1 MKIKVF
7 DEVKSMGNGL
17 KATIID
23 YAPVILTA
31 VGCISLIGGTVAACI
46 RTSNLDDLK
55 KRRDDI
61 LDVFDKD
68 HEDEKLD
75 DRAYNRA
82 VRNAYVSWGWDI
94 VKNYA
99 PTIALDIFGVACIV
113 KGQTMW
119 VARCASLGALL
130 TEQIQKND
138 FLEQRIRDIYG
149 EDALDQLKSGEAV
162 VVKKGDGT
170 TVRVE
175 EEPEADILGRD
186 FSFIWHEG
194 MGDFCPDDNGMNHRI
209 AKSIENTVNQT
220 LRKYGGYAALNMC
233 YEMFGAYNMM
243 RTEYDKVMLGW
254 PNAGLMDYT
263 CRIVIEELPFKTHGS
278 VGHAP
283 ELKISFANKHQP
295 IVCSK
300 MMIDA
305 GYRAA

>member
-7 DEVKSMGNGL
+7 DEVKLMGNGL
-17 KATIID
+17 KTTIID

-46 RTSNLDDLK
+46 RTSNLDDIK

-149 EDALDQLKSGEAV
+149 EEALKELKSGNAV
-162 VVKKGDGT
+162 VYTNKDGERE
-170 TVRVE
+170 TVVE
-175 EEPEADILGRD
+175 AADRNILD
-186 FSFIWHEG
+186 EDLSFIWHEG

-209 AKSIENTVNQT
+209 AKSIENTINQAC
-220 LRKYGGYAALNMC
+220 RKYGGYAAINMF
-233 YEMFGAYNMM
+233 YEMFGAYNMT

-254 PNAGLMDYT
+254 PNAGLMDHT
-263 CRIVIEELPFKTHGS
+263 CRIVIEELPFKMHGS

-283 ELKISFANKHQP
+283 ELKISFAYKHQP

>member
-17 KATIID
+17 KTTIID

-99 PTIALDIFGVACIV
+99 PTIALDIFGVACII

-149 EDALDQLKSGEAV
+149 EEALKELKSGNAV
-162 VVKKGDGT
+162 VYTNKDGERE
-170 TVRVE
+170 TVVE
-175 EEPEADILGRD
+175 AADRNILD
-186 FSFIWHEG
+186 EDLSFIWHEG

-209 AKSIENTVNQT
+209 AKSIENTINQAC
-220 LRKYGGYAALNMC
+220 RRYGGYAAINMF
-233 YEMFGAYNMM
+233 YEMFGAYNMT

-254 PNAGLMDYT
+254 PNAGLMDHT
-263 CRIVIEELPFKTHGS
+263 CRIVIEELPFKMHGS

-283 ELKISFANKHQP
+283 DLKISFAYKHQP

>member
-1 MKIKVF
+1 MKLKFLNEIKL
-7 DEVKSMGNGL
+7 MGNGL
-17 KATIID
+17 KTTIID

-46 RTSNLDDLK
+46 RTSNLDDIK

-149 EDALDQLKSGEAV
+149 EEALDQLKSGEAV

-186 FSFIWHEG
+186 LSFIWHEG

-209 AKSIENTVNQT
+209 AKSIENTINQAC
-220 LRKYGGYAALNMC
+220 RKYGGYAAINMF
-233 YEMFGAYNMM
+233 YEMFGAYNMT

-254 PNAGLMDYT
+254 PNAGLMDHT

-283 ELKISFANKHQP
+283 ELKIGFANKHQP

>member
-17 KATIID
+17 KTTIID

-82 VRNAYVSWGWDI
+82 VRNAYISWGWDI

-99 PTIALDIFGVACIV
+99 PTIALDIFGVACII

-149 EDALDQLKSGEAV
+149 EEALKELKSGNAV
-162 VVKKGDGT
+162 VYTNKDGERE
-170 TVRVE
+170 TVVE
-175 EEPEADILGRD
+175 AADRNILD
-186 FSFIWHEG
+186 EDLSFIWHEG
-194 MGDFCPDDNGMNHRI
+194 MGDFCPDDNGMNHKI
-209 AKSIENTVNQT
+209 AKSIENTINQAC
-220 LRKYGGYAALNMC
+220 RRYGGYAAINMF
-233 YEMFGAYNMM
+233 YEMFGAYNMT

-254 PNAGLMDYT
+254 PNAGLMDHT
-263 CRIVIEELPFKTHGS
+263 CRIVIEELPFKMHGS

-283 ELKISFANKHQP
+283 DLKISFAYKHQP

>member
-1 MKIKVF
+1 MKLKF
-7 DEVKSMGNGL
+7 LNEVKLMGNGL
-17 KATIID
+17 KTTIID

-46 RTSNLDDLK
+46 RTGNLDDIK

-149 EDALDQLKSGEAV
+149 EEALKELKSGNAV
-162 VVKKGDGT
+162 VYTNKDGERE
-170 TVRVE
+170 TVVE
-175 EEPEADILGRD
+175 AADRSILD
-186 FSFIWHEG
+186 EDLSFIWHEG
-194 MGDFCPDDNGMNHRI
+194 MGDFCPDDNGMNHKI
-209 AKSIENTVNQT
+209 AKSIENTINQAC
-220 LRKYGGYAALNMC
+220 RRYGGYAAINMF
-233 YEMFGAYNMM
+233 YEMFGAYNMT

-254 PNAGLMDYT
+254 PNAGLMDHT
-263 CRIVIEELPFKTHGS
+263 CRIVIEELPFKMHGS

-283 ELKISFANKHQP
+283 DLKISFAYKHQP

>member
-17 KATIID
+17 KTTIID

-82 VRNAYVSWGWDI
+82 VRNAYISWGWDI

-149 EDALDQLKSGEAV
+149 EDALKELKSGNAV
-162 VVKKGDGT
+162 VYTNKDGERE
-170 TVRVE
+170 TVVE
-175 EEPEADILGRD
+175 AADRNILD
-186 FSFIWHEG
+186 EDLSFIWHEG

-209 AKSIENTVNQT
+209 AKSIENTINQAC
-220 LRKYGGYAALNMC
+220 RRYGGYAAINMF
-233 YEMFGAYNMM
+233 YEMFGAYNMT

-254 PNAGLMDYT
+254 PNAGLMDHT
-263 CRIVIEELPFKTHGS
+263 CRIVIEELPFKMHGS
-278 VGHAP
+278 VGRAP
-283 ELKISFANKHQP
+283 DLKISFAYKHQP

>member
-7 DEVKSMGNGL
+7 DEVKLMGNGL
-17 KATIID
+17 KTTIID

-46 RTSNLDDLK
+46 RTSNLDDIK

>member
-7 DEVKSMGNGL
+7 DEIKLMGNGL
-17 KATIID
+17 KTTIID

-68 HEDEKLD
+68 HENEKLD

-99 PTIALDIFGVACIV
+99 PTIALDIFGVACII

-149 EDALDQLKSGEAV
+149 EDALKELKSGNAV
-162 VVKKGDGT
+162 VYTNKDGERE
-170 TVRVE
+170 TVVE
-175 EEPEADILGRD
+175 AADRNILD
-186 FSFIWHEG
+186 EDLSFIWHEG
-194 MGDFCPDDNGMNHRI
+194 MGDFCPDDNSMNHRI
-209 AKSIENTVNQT
+209 AKSIENTINQAC
-220 LRKYGGYAALNMC
+220 RRYGGYAAINMF
-233 YEMFGAYNMM
+233 YEMFGAYNMT

-254 PNAGLMDYT
+254 PNAGLMDHT
-263 CRIVIEELPFKTHGS
+263 CRIVIEELPFKMHGS

-283 ELKISFANKHQP
+283 DLKISFAYKHQP

>member
-17 KATIID
+17 KTTIVD

-82 VRNAYVSWGWDI
+82 VRNAYISWGWDI

-99 PTIALDIFGVACIV
+99 PTIALDIFGVACII

-138 FLEQRIRDIYG
+138 FLEQRIRYIYG
-149 EDALDQLKSGEAV
+149 EEALKELKSGNAV
-162 VVKKGDGT
+162 VYTNKDGERE
-170 TVRVE
+170 TVVE
-175 EEPEADILGRD
+175 AADRNILD
-186 FSFIWHEG
+186 EDLSFIWHEG

-209 AKSIENTVNQT
+209 AKSIENTINQAC
-220 LRKYGGYAALNMC
+220 RRYGGYAAINMF
-233 YEMFGAYNMM
+233 YEMFGAYNMT

-254 PNAGLMDYT
+254 PNAGLMDHT
-263 CRIVIEELPFKTHGS
+263 CRIVIEELPFKMHGS

-283 ELKISFANKHQP
+283 DLKISFAYKHQP

>member
-7 DEVKSMGNGL
+7 DEVKLMGNGL
-17 KATIID
+17 KTTIID

-46 RTSNLDDLK
+46 RTSNLDDIK

-149 EDALDQLKSGEAV
+149 EEALDQLKSGEAV

-300 MMIDA
+300 IMIAA

>member
-7 DEVKSMGNGL
+7 DEIKLMGNGL
-17 KATIID
+17 KTTIID

-61 LDVFDKD
+61 LEVFDKD
-68 HEDEKLD
+68 HDDEKLD

-82 VRNAYVSWGWDI
+82 VRNAYISWGWDI

-149 EDALDQLKSGEAV
+149 EEALKELKSGNAV
-162 VVKKGDGT
+162 VYTNKDGERE
-170 TVRVE
+170 TVVE
-175 EEPEADILGRD
+175 AADRNILD
-186 FSFIWHEG
+186 EDLSFIWHEG
-194 MGDFCPDDNGMNHRI
+194 MGDFCPDDNSMNYRI
-209 AKSIENTVNQT
+209 AKSIENTINQAC
-220 LRKYGGYAALNMC
+220 RKYGGYAAINMF
-233 YEMFGAYNMM
+233 YEMFGAYNMT

-254 PNAGLMDYT
+254 PNAGLMDHT
-263 CRIVIEELPFKTHGS
+263 CRIVIEELPFKMHGS

-283 ELKISFANKHQP
+283 DLKISFAYKHQP

>member
-17 KATIID
+17 KTTIID

-46 RTSNLDDLK
+46 RTNNLDDLK

-82 VRNAYVSWGWDI
+82 VRNAYISWGWDV

-99 PTIALDIFGVACIV
+99 PTIALDIFGVACII

-149 EDALDQLKSGEAV
+149 EEALKELKSGNAV
-162 VVKKGDGT
+162 VYTNKDGERE
-170 TVRVE
+170 TVVE
-175 EEPEADILGRD
+175 AADRSILD
-186 FSFIWHEG
+186 EDLSFIWHEG
-194 MGDFCPDDNGMNHRI
+194 MGDFCPDDNGMNHKI
-209 AKSIENTVNQT
+209 AKSIENTINQAC
-220 LRKYGGYAALNMC
+220 RRYGGYAAINMF
-233 YEMFGAYNMM
+233 YEMFGAYNMT

-254 PNAGLMDYT
+254 PNAGLMDHT
-263 CRIVIEELPFKTHGS
+263 CRIVIEELPFKMYGS

-283 ELKISFANKHQP
+283 DLKISFAYKHQP

>member
-7 DEVKSMGNGL
+7 DEVKLMGNGL
-17 KATIID
+17 KTTIID

-82 VRNAYVSWGWDI
+82 VRNAYISWGWDI

-99 PTIALDIFGVACIV
+99 PTIALDIFGVACII

-149 EDALDQLKSGEAV
+149 EEALKELKSGNAV
-162 VVKKGDGT
+162 VYTNKDGERE
-170 TVRVE
+170 TVVE
-175 EEPEADILGRD
+175 AADRNILD
-186 FSFIWHEG
+186 EDLSFIWHEG
-194 MGDFCPDDNGMNHRI
+194 MGDFCPDDNGMNYRI
-209 AKSIENTVNQT
+209 AKSIENTINQAC
-220 LRKYGGYAALNMC
+220 RKYGGYAAINMF
-233 YEMFGAYNMM
+233 YEMFGAYNMT

-254 PNAGLMDYT
+254 PNAGLMDHT
-263 CRIVIEELPFKTHGS
+263 CRIVIEELPFKMHGS
-278 VGHAP
+278 VGRAP
-283 ELKISFANKHQP
+283 DLKISFAYKHQP

>member
-1 MKIKVF
+1 MKLKF
-7 DEVKSMGNGL
+7 LNEVKLMGNGL
-17 KATIID
+17 KTTIID

-82 VRNAYVSWGWDI
+82 VRNAYISWGWDI

-149 EDALDQLKSGEAV
+149 EEALKELKSGNAV
-162 VVKKGDGT
+162 VYTNKGGERE
-170 TVRVE
+170 TVVE
-175 EEPEADILGRD
+175 AADRNILD
-186 FSFIWHEG
+186 EDLSFIWHEG
-194 MGDFCPDDNGMNHRI
+194 MGDFCPDDNGMNHKI
-209 AKSIENTVNQT
+209 AKSIENTINQAC
-220 LRKYGGYAALNMC
+220 RRYGGYAAINMF
-233 YEMFGAYNMM
+233 YEMFGAYNMT

-254 PNAGLMDYT
+254 PNAGLMDHT
-263 CRIVIEELPFKTHGS
+263 CRIVIEELPFKMHGS

-283 ELKISFANKHQP
+283 DLKISFAYKHQP

>member
-7 DEVKSMGNGL
+7 DEVKLMGNGL
-17 KATIID
+17 KTTIID

-46 RTSNLDDLK
+46 RTSNLDDIK

-82 VRNAYVSWGWDI
+82 VRNAYISWGWDI

-149 EDALDQLKSGEAV
+149 EEVLKELKSGNAV
-162 VVKKGDGT
+162 VYTNKDGERE
-170 TVRVE
+170 TVVE
-175 EEPEADILGRD
+175 AADRNILD
-186 FSFIWHEG
+186 EDLSFIWHEG

-209 AKSIENTVNQT
+209 AKSIENTINQAC
-220 LRKYGGYAALNMC
+220 RRYGGYAAINMF
-233 YEMFGAYNMM
+233 YEMFGAYNMT

-254 PNAGLMDYT
+254 PNAGLMDHT
-263 CRIVIEELPFKTHGS
+263 CRIVIEELPFKMHGS
-278 VGHAP
+278 VGRAP
-283 ELKISFANKHQP
+283 DLKISFAYKHQP
-295 IVCSK
+295 IICSK

>member
-7 DEVKSMGNGL
+7 DEIKLMGNGL
-17 KATIID
+17 KTTIID

-82 VRNAYVSWGWDI
+82 VRNAYISWGWDI

-99 PTIALDIFGVACIV
+99 PTIALDIFGVACII

-149 EDALDQLKSGEAV
+149 EEALKELKSGNAV
-162 VVKKGDGT
+162 VYTNKDGERE
-170 TVRVE
+170 TVVE
-175 EEPEADILGRD
+175 AADRNILD
-186 FSFIWHEG
+186 EDLSFIWHEG

-209 AKSIENTVNQT
+209 AKSIENTINQAC
-220 LRKYGGYAALNMC
+220 RKYGGYAAINMF
-233 YEMFGAYNMM
+233 YEMFGAYNMT

-254 PNAGLMDYT
+254 PNAGLMDHT
-263 CRIVIEELPFKTHGS
+263 CRIVIEELPFKMHGS
-278 VGHAP
+278 VGRAP
-283 ELKISFANKHQP
+283 DLKISFAYKHQP

>member
-1 MKIKVF
+1 MKLKF
-7 DEVKSMGNGL
+7 LNEVKSMGNGL
-17 KATIID
+17 KTTIID

-149 EDALDQLKSGEAV
+149 EEALKELKSGNAV
-162 VVKKGDGT
+162 VYTNKDGERE
-170 TVRVE
+170 TVVE
-175 EEPEADILGRD
+175 AADRSILD
-186 FSFIWHEG
+186 EDLSFIWHEG
-194 MGDFCPDDNGMNHRI
+194 MGDFCPDDNGMNHKI
-209 AKSIENTVNQT
+209 AKSIENTINQAC
-220 LRKYGGYAALNMC
+220 RRYGGYAAINMF
-233 YEMFGAYNMM
+233 YEMFGAYNMT

-254 PNAGLMDYT
+254 PNAGLMDHT
-263 CRIVIEELPFKTHGS
+263 CRIVIEELPFKMHGS

-283 ELKISFANKHQP
+283 DLKISFAYKHQP

>member
-17 KATIID
+17 KTTIID

-82 VRNAYVSWGWDI
+82 VRNAYISWGWDI

-99 PTIALDIFGVACIV
+99 PTIALDIFGVACII

-149 EDALDQLKSGEAV
+149 EEALKELKSGNAV
-162 VVKKGDGT
+162 VYTNKDGERE
-170 TVRVE
+170 TVVE
-175 EEPEADILGRD
+175 AADRNILD
-186 FSFIWHEG
+186 EDLSFIWHEG

-209 AKSIENTVNQT
+209 AKSIENTINQAC
-220 LRKYGGYAALNMC
+220 RRYGGYAAINMF
-233 YEMFGAYNMM
+233 YEMFGAYNMT

-254 PNAGLMDYT
+254 PNAGLMDHT
-263 CRIVIEELPFKTHGS
+263 CRIVIEELPFKMHGS

-283 ELKISFANKHQP
+283 DLKISFAYKHQP

>member
-17 KATIID
+17 KTTIID

-82 VRNAYVSWGWDI
+82 VRNAYISWGWDI

-99 PTIALDIFGVACIV
+99 PTIALDIFGVACII

-149 EDALDQLKSGEAV
+149 EDALKELKSGNAV
-162 VVKKGDGT
+162 VYTNKDGERE
-170 TVRVE
+170 TVVE
-175 EEPEADILGRD
+175 AADRSILD
-186 FSFIWHEG
+186 EDLSFIWHEG

-209 AKSIENTVNQT
+209 AKSIENTINQAC
-220 LRKYGGYAALNMC
+220 RRYGGYAAINMF
-233 YEMFGAYNMM
+233 YEMFGAYNMT

-254 PNAGLMDYT
+254 PNAGLMDHT
-263 CRIVIEELPFKTHGS
+263 CRIVIEELPFKMHGS
-278 VGHAP
+278 VGRAP
-283 ELKISFANKHQP
+283 DLKISFAYKHQP

>member
-7 DEVKSMGNGL
+7 DEVKLMGNGL
-17 KATIID
+17 KTTIID

-82 VRNAYVSWGWDI
+82 VRNAYISWGWDI

-283 ELKISFANKHQP
+283 DLKISFAYKHQP

>member
-17 KATIID
+17 KTTIID

-46 RTSNLDDLK
+46 RTSNLDDIK

-149 EDALDQLKSGEAV
+149 EEALDQLKSGEAV

-209 AKSIENTVNQT
+209 AKSIENTINQAC
-220 LRKYGGYAALNMC
+220 RRYGGYAALNMC

-263 CRIVIEELPFKTHGS
+263 CRIVIEELPFKMHGS

-283 ELKISFANKHQP
+283 DLKISFAYKHQP

>member
-7 DEVKSMGNGL
+7 DEVKLMGNGL
-17 KATIID
+17 KTTIID

-68 HEDEKLD
+68 HDDEKLD

-82 VRNAYVSWGWDI
+82 VRNAYISWGWDI

>member
-1 MKIKVF
+1 MKLKF
-7 DEVKSMGNGL
+7 LNEVKLMGNGL
-17 KATIID
+17 KTTIID

-82 VRNAYVSWGWDI
+82 VRNAYISWGWDI

-99 PTIALDIFGVACIV
+99 PTIALDIFGVACII

-149 EDALDQLKSGEAV
+149 EEALKELKSGNAV
-162 VVKKGDGT
+162 VYTNKDGERE
-170 TVRVE
+170 TVVE
-175 EEPEADILGRD
+175 AADRNILD
-186 FSFIWHEG
+186 EDLSFIWHEG

-209 AKSIENTVNQT
+209 AKSIENTINQAC
-220 LRKYGGYAALNMC
+220 RRYGGYAAINMF
-233 YEMFGAYNMM
+233 YEMFGAYNMT

-254 PNAGLMDYT
+254 PNAGLMDHT
-263 CRIVIEELPFKTHGS
+263 CRIVIEELPFKMHGS
-278 VGHAP
+278 VGRAP
-283 ELKISFANKHQP
+283 DLKISFAYKHQP

>member
-1 MKIKVF
+1 MKLKF
-7 DEVKSMGNGL
+7 LNEVKLMSNGL
-17 KATIID
+17 KTTIID

-68 HEDEKLD
+68 HDDEKLD

-82 VRNAYVSWGWDI
+82 VRNAYISWGWDI

-149 EDALDQLKSGEAV
+149 EEALKELKSGNAV
-162 VVKKGDGT
+162 VYTNKDGERE
-170 TVRVE
+170 TVVE
-175 EEPEADILGRD
+175 AADRNILD
-186 FSFIWHEG
+186 EDLSFIWHEG

-209 AKSIENTVNQT
+209 AKSIENTINQAC
-220 LRKYGGYAALNMC
+220 RRYGGYAAINMF
-233 YEMFGAYNMM
+233 YEMFGAYNMT

-254 PNAGLMDYT
+254 PNAGLMDHT
-263 CRIVIEELPFKTHGS
+263 CRIVIEELPFKMHGS
-278 VGHAP
+278 VGRAP
-283 ELKISFANKHQP
+283 DLKISFAYKHQP